1 MEEVQKNEN
10 GTTVPQTDGKP
21 EKEKKPKR
29 ELTPQQIQQRRK
41 MIVFPLMFLV
51 FAGCMYLIFA
61 PSGKE
66 DVNVESVG
74 GFNADIPLPAE
85 DGIIADKQK
94 AYEQAMMNRKQQDK
108 IQSLQD
114 FGFTGDD
121 ETEEPQAEIELM
133 PEEDAQPR
141 RGGGASSSANAY
153 RDINRQLS
161 TFYETPA
168 VDEEKEDLKRQVAEL
183 TDRLQQQQNAT
194 PTTDDQMA
202 LLEKSYELAARYMN
216 DGGQVAQVPVT
227 GGIERKPDAVAVQ
240 ALRETTVSRLQQPM
254 SDADFIRA
262 YSQPRNYGFNT
273 AVGTG
278 YAMGRNTVAAC
289 IHQDQTLT
297 DGQAVKL
304 RLLEPMQAG
313 NIVVPKNTLVAG
325 TAKVQG
331 ERLDILVSSI
341 EYAGNIIPVELA
353 VFDTDGQKGLSVP
366 SSMEQEAFNEAMA
379 NIGSG
384 LGTSISFAQ
393 SAGQQVAM
401 DVTRGLLQG
410 TSGYLAKKFRT
421 VKVKLKAG
429 YKVMLYAK
437 LQ

>member
-10 GTTVPQTDGKP
+10 GTTVPQTGGKP
-21 EKEKKPKR
+21 EKEKMPKR

-61 PSGKE
+61 PSDKE

-114 FGFTGDD
+114 FGFTGDN
-121 ETEEPQAEIELM
+121 EMEEPQAEIELM
-133 PEEDAQPR
+133 PEEDAQSR

-216 DGGQVAQVPVT
+216 DGRQVAQVPVT
-227 GGIERKPDAVAVQ
+227 GGIERKPNAVAVQ
-240 ALRETTVSRLQQPM
+240 AIRETTVSGLQQPV

-278 YAMGRNTVAAC
+278 YAMGKNTVAAC
-289 IHQDQTLT
+289 IHQDQTLV

-437 LQ
+437 QQ